1 MQSNRLTINGKSRQG
16 VVLLVLF
23 PMFGLVGSGRSNL
36 LLQVEL
42 LLRDCTNHLLF
53 SIIKMASYLAS
64 IYGTEQDRVNCSFYY
79 KVSSSSASCSELA
92 SLFLPLTFLLSFTF
106 SLSPHPDRSL
116 SSRRS
121 MFKETHQTSIQSDNS
136 GGKRLSEPKA
146 FRSRLQPD

>member
-1 MQSNRLTINGKSRQG
+1 MQSNRLTINGKSSQG

-36 LLQVEL
+36 CCRSNFFL
-42 LLRDCTNHLLF
+42 DCTNHLLF

-106 SLSPHPDRSL
+106 SLSSHPDRSL